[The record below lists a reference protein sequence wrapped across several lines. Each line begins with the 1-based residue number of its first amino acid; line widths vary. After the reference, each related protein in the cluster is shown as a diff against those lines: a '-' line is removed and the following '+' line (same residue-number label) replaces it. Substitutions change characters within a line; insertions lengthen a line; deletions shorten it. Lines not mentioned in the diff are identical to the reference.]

1 MTGRMRALVWHGDN
15 SFDIAEV
22 PRPTVP
28 QGWVLLDVVYTGVCG
43 TDLHI
48 CAGEHP
54 RARPGL
60 VIGHELIGRV
70 HAGGSRFAAGEA
82 VAVNPILSCGHC
94 TQCRTGMS
102 HRCQHLRLIGIDCDG
117 GIAEQV
123 AVPADALVRV
133 DQNADLVKL
142 GFVEPLA
149 VAVHAM
155 NQARMKLGDTVG
167 VVGAGPV
174 GLAIALCAR
183 QAGAAQVVIREP
195 VPSRRNAA
203 RSLGFEMADEN
214 VEVDVDVLFDAAAR
228 PEVAASMTRWI
239 SNGGR
244 IVVVGTYSSPALIDL
259 QSVTFGE
266 LEIVG
271 TRLYAQEDL
280 EEAAR
285 LVASGE
291 VDPSPVITNVVSL
304 DDAVAAMKGLYAGE
318 GIKVLVE
325 GGAV

>member
-1 MTGRMRALVWHGDN
+1 
-15 SFDIAEV
+15 
-22 PRPTVP
+22 
-28 QGWVLLDVVYTGVCG
+28 
-43 TDLHI
+43 
-48 CAGEHP
+48 
-54 RARPGL
+54 
-60 VIGHELIGRV
+60 
-70 HAGGSRFAAGEA
+70 
-82 VAVNPILSCGHC
+82 
-94 TQCRTGMS
+94 MS